1 MAALATVAR
10 ILVGLLLGT
19 IAGWWHGRA
28 MDRAL
33 MSLVEFLA
41 PFSTL
46 ILAIAL
52 ILAIGIQRGQISF
65 IIALC
70 LVGWGEVA
78 QVVRSHVLI
87 IRHKLY
93 VEAARA
99 VGLSEPEILSRHAL
113 PNLLPTLLALAAL
126 EMGGVL
132 LLLGEL
138 GFVKI
143 FIGGGTTYMDETC
156 QALIHFF
163 DVPDWGAMLGTS
175 WRYFNAAPWLRP
187 PLSLSPSWVL
197 TCSALGSNGL

>member
-1 MAALATVAR
+1 
-10 ILVGLLLGT
+10 
-19 IAGWWHGRA
+19 
-28 MDRAL
+28 

-41 PFSTL
+41 PFPTL
-46 ILAIAL
+46 ILAMAL
-52 ILAIGIQRGQISF
+52 ILAIGIPRGQISF

-99 VGLSEPEILSRHAL
+99 VGLSEPEILSRHVL

-143 FIGGGTTYMDETC
+143 FIGGGTTYMDETR

-175 WRYFNAAPWLRP
+175 WRYFNVSPWLQP
-187 PLSLSPSWVL
+187 PLSLSPSWAL
-197 TCSALGSNGL
+197 TSSALGSNGL